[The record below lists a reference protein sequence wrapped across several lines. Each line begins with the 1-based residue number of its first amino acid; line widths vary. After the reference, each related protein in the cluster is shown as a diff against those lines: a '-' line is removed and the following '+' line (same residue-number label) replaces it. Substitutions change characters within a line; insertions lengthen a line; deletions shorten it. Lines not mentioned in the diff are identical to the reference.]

1 MKTAAEFIKEIS
13 ASEDLQRELTS
24 IGKGQY
30 AEIGTFLKKH
40 DCGASAEEFVDYVKS
55 VLEGEISDDEA
66 SIAAGGKLGKKD
78 VVLFPEDLP
87 PLPPEVLAELEIFKW
102 F

>member
-13 ASEDLQRELTS
+13 ASEDLQRELVS
-24 IGKGQY
+24 IGKAY
-30 AEIGTFLKKH
+30 AEIGTFLQKH
-40 DCGASAEEFVDYVKS
+40 DCSASAEEFVGCLKS
-55 VLEGEISDDEA
+55 LLEGEISDEEA
-66 SIAAGGKLGKKD
+66 SIAAGGKIGKKD